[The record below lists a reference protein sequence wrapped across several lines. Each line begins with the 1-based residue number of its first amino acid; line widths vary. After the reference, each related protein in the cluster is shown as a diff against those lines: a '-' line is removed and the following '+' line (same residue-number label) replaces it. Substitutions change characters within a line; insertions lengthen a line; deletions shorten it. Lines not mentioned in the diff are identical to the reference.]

1 MTSRFRTIRN
11 RAFRSIVALVSILV
25 LTGVPAQAGPIVVR
39 DVVQVLS
46 SYQNPPNLR
55 LRSPQDPALVAGV
68 NSKPVGLDTCSDVAN
83 STLSSYMAPPS
94 DSLLG
99 GVVISSDAIPV
110 EVIAEGDVEGTIC
123 DCGEI
128 TVPGGGFPKWPLLF
142 LAGIPLFFIHNC
154 DDCDSPLPPDTPNPN
169 PIPRSTTP
177 TPEPATLL
185 LFGTG
190 IATLGAG
197 LRRRYRRT
205 KLPTEVRS
213 TTKELSE

>member
-1 MTSRFRTIRN
+1 
-11 RAFRSIVALVSILV
+11 
-25 LTGVPAQAGPIVVR
+25 
-39 DVVQVLS
+39 
-46 SYQNPPNLR
+46 
-55 LRSPQDPALVAGV
+55 
-68 NSKPVGLDTCSDVAN
+68 
-83 STLSSYMAPPS
+83 MAPPS

-169 PIPRSTTP
+169 PTPRSTTP

-213 TTKELSE
+213 TTKEIGE